1 MAKQIADKK
10 LVVGA
15 AEDYGDGTGWVIES
29 DDDIIGVSASSDI
42 AARLTACWNACIGI
56 PTEMLETA
64 DPERQPAIYSIQAK
78 RIAQLELQVIALKG
92 GEVSNAA

>member
-1 MAKQIADKK
+1 MNLKITVEHGVQCYSAVGSRQIADCGN
-10 LVVGA
+10 VENDYSR
-15 AEDYGDGTGWVIES
+15 AEQENH
-29 DDDIIGVSASSDI
+29 ARRI
-42 AARLTACWNACIGI
+42 AACVNACLGI